1 MFNRTLNLQWFLIQ
15 TNVTTCIL
23 ILQAFI
29 IQLLKLQSLDFDSLW
44 KYSREWNRKL
54 IILTMIIHHFCLL
67 ISFVVSLSVLTSYCG
82 IKLCWINLCS
92 IIVRFINILMLICL
106 CFFSA
111 VSNTYCC
118 IYCLWNQCTV
128 IHKFWSIQLL
138 VLVREVGHFLSSQRH
153 R

>member
-67 ISFVVSLSVLTSYCG
+67 ISFVVSLSVFTSYCG
-82 IKLCWINLCS
+82 IKVCWINVCS
-92 IIVRFINILMLICL
+92 IIVRYINLLMLICL
-106 CFFSA
+106 CFLRTI
-111 VSNTYCC
+111 SNTYCC
-118 IYCLWNQCTV
+118 IYCLWNQCTF
-128 IHKFWSIQLL
+128 IHKFCSIF
-138 VLVREVGHFLSSQRH
+138 VCFFY
-153 R
+153 

>member
-1 MFNRTLNLQWFLIQ
+1 MFKRTLNLQWFLIQ

-67 ISFVVSLSVLTSYCG
+67 ISFVVSLSVFTSYCG
-82 IKLCWINLCS
+82 IKVCWINVCS
-92 IIVRFINILMLICL
+92 IIVRFINLLMLICL
-106 CFFSA
+106 CFLRTI
-111 VSNTYCC
+111 SNTYCC
-118 IYCLWNQCTV
+118 IYCLWNQCTF
-128 IHKFWSIQLL
+128 IHKFCFIF
-138 VLVREVGHFLSSQRH
+138 VCFFY
-153 R
+153 

>member
-54 IILTMIIHHFCLL
+54 IILTMIIHHLCLL

-92 IIVRFINILMLICL
+92 IIVRFINLLMLICL
-106 CFFSA
+106 CFFST
-111 VSNTYCC
+111 VSNTYFC
-118 IYCLWNQCTV
+118 IYCLWNQCTIV
-128 IHKFWSIQLL
+128 HTFCSIF
-138 VLVREVGHFLSSQRH
+138 VCYF
-153 R
+153 

>member
-15 TNVTTCIL
+15 TNVTTCTL

-29 IQLLKLQSLDFDSLW
+29 IHSLKLHSLDFNSLW

-67 ISFVVSLSVLTSYCG
+67 ISFVVSLSALTSYCG

-92 IIVRFINILMLICL
+92 IIVRFINLLMLICL
-106 CFFSA
+106 CF
-111 VSNTYCC
+111 
-118 IYCLWNQCTV
+118 
-128 IHKFWSIQLL
+128 L
-138 VLVREVGHFLSSQRH
+138 VLYQILTFASIVCEINVLLYINSVQYLSVTSS
-153 R
+153 

>member
-1 MFNRTLNLQWFLIQ
+1 MFNWTLNLQWFLIQ

-29 IQLLKLQSLDFDSLW
+29 IQLLKLQSLGFNSLW

-54 IILTMIIHHFCLL
+54 IILTMIIHHICLL

-92 IIVRFINILMLICL
+92 IIVCFINILMLICL

-128 IHKFWSIQLL
+128 IHKFCSIF
-138 VLVREVGHFLSSQRH
+138 VCFFY
-153 R
+153 

>member
-15 TNVTTCIL
+15 TNVTTCTL

-29 IQLLKLQSLDFDSLW
+29 IHSLKLHSLDFNSLW

-92 IIVRFINILMLICL
+92 IIVRFINLLMLICL
-106 CFFSA
+106 CF
-111 VSNTYCC
+111 
-118 IYCLWNQCTV
+118 
-128 IHKFWSIQLL
+128 L
-138 VLVREVGHFLSSQRH
+138 VLYQILTFASIVCEINVLLYINSVQYLSVTSS
-153 R
+153 